1 MKVFVTG
8 ANGFVGAAVCKKL
21 LERGDEVHGLVRQTS
36 DLTLLAG
43 LDVTLHIGSM
53 DEPAALKPVL
63 KGLDVVYHAAAA
75 VSDWGS
81 LAWFRKINVEGT
93 QALMKVAAASEVG
106 RFVFVSSVAVH
117 SFSDVRKKD
126 EHAPQEPTP
135 FPYCQSK
142 REAELAVSRFH
153 GTQGMETVI
162 IRPGDVFGPGDRT
175 SLLKMSGMLEKGQ
188 MMLVGGGRAL
198 GAFTYVENLADGIIL
213 GGTHPAAA
221 GEAFIITD
229 GVEMTWKAYFDQLT
243 QALDLPRPRLSIPPL
258 IVKALGNVMEGVH
271 RLLRLKARPP
281 VTRYLADHL
290 CSHCYFS
297 IDKAR
302 EKLGYAPAVEMEEA
316 IARTAAWYKS
326 VVRDVS
332 HEEKAG

>member
-36 DLTLLAG
+36 DLSLLAG
-43 LDVTLHIGSM
+43 LDVSLHIGSM
-53 DEPAALKPVL
+53 NHPAQIKPVL
-63 KGLDVVYHAAAA
+63 EGVEVVYHIAAA

-93 QALMKVAAASEVG
+93 QALMDVAAESGVG
-106 RFVFVSSVAVH
+106 RFVYVSSVAVH
-117 SFSDVRKKD
+117 SFSDARVKD

-142 REAELAVSRFH
+142 REAELAVTQFH
-153 GTQGMETVI
+153 GKGMDTVI

-175 SLLKMSGMLEKGQ
+175 SLLKMADMLERGQ
-188 MMLVGGGRAL
+188 MMLVGGGNAL
-198 GAFTYVENLADGIIL
+198 GAFTYVENLADGIVL
-213 GGTHPAAA
+213 GGTHPAAP

-243 QALDLPRPRLSIPPL
+243 QALDLPRPRLSIPPVV
-258 IVKALGNVMEGVH
+258 VKALGWIMEGVH
-271 RLLRLKARPP
+271 RILRLKSRPP

-297 IDKAR
+297 IDKAQER
-302 EKLGYAPAVEMEEA
+302 LGYAPAVEMDEA

-326 VVRDVS
+326 VVRGQAADQ
-332 HEEKAG
+332 